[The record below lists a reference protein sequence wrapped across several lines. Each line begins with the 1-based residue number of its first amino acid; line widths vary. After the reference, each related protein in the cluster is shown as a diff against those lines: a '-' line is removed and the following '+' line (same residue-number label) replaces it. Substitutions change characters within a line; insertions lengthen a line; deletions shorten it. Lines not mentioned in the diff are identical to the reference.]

1 MTCPKLMSCHT
12 FSLDLDQS
20 AKRTHHLAN
29 EEQKTARRNFMFDC
43 CVCTIVT
50 FRRIYQ
56 AKARSHSSFII
67 PLTKKKKVGINWGS
81 DKSSSIDIHS
91 PPLSNKRPNK
101 NITAFSKLSWQF
113 LLLRRRR
120 RHQHW
125 AIRRCYLLVIRRR
138 RQIIEIFAY
147 IKH

>member
-12 FSLDLDQS
+12 FSLDQS
-20 AKRTHHLAN
+20 NAHTHITMQTKNKKLP
-29 EEQKTARRNFMFDC
+29 EGISCLYC
-43 CVCTIVT
+43 CVCTIGT

-56 AKARSHSSFII
+56 AKERHSSFII